1 MRQSCAGSMIWRQ
14 LKQRMTRVKL
24 HLSLFHLKFVKMKK
38 FFIILALKRPNSE
51 KRIFAV
57 YKYWR
62 RLLKRTVSPRFLN
75 NNLSVWISYDWLTPS
90 QILIFSNLILHNF
103 ILVLKSH
110 SFVSKLFIFI
120 QIRCILILDSN
131 LRQFQIHNVV

>member
-1 MRQSCAGSMIWRQ
+1 MRQSCAGSMTWRQ
-14 LKQRMTRVKL
+14 LKQRMARGKL

-51 KRIFAV
+51 ERIFAV